1 MTGLVICHR
10 LCCGRT
16 CATLYPMTP
25 RQKHTIVILAIAD
38 IVVILTLV
46 VLVTRPSGTNPLP
59 LSHASTEPSGRGS
72 AKSPTARQR
81 TCQWQAAQ
89 LLTRA
94 GLGGTVRLTP
104 DGLLRF
110 EITHPV
116 APGQTAD
123 AAAQSVW
130 TAFDV
135 ALVLQEQEDEA
146 HQGEAHRH
154 RNECAIFTQV
164 EVIILA
170 VRLSPSA
177 GSGQVPSAGFRTGAH
192 DEAHSNQAAVFS
204 SWQIS
209 ASVSVADLVAFSAG
223 ELSEDEFIE
232 RVTYTTSAIHRR

>member
-1 MTGLVICHR
+1 
-10 LCCGRT
+10 
-16 CATLYPMTP
+16 MTP

-46 VLVTRPSGTNPLP
+46 VLVTRPSGTIPCP
-59 LSHASTEPSGRGS
+59 YHTPRLSLRDEPQAEGS

-104 DGLLRF
+104 DGPLRF

-116 APGQTAD
+116 APGQMAD

-130 TAFDV
+130 TVFDV

-177 GSGQVPSAGFRTGAH
+177 GFRTGAH
-192 DEAHSNQAAVFS
+192 DKAHSNQADVFS

-209 ASVSVADLVAFSAG
+209 ASVSVVDLVAFSAG